1 MYVNKIHP
9 ANLKNHVG
17 VGFGVSSWISV
28 DQQRINTFADCTGDK
43 QWIHIDVERARRELS
58 DGITVAHGHLTLS
71 LLAVTSLE
79 ILSAQVEFKQA
90 INYGLNRVR
99 FPSFV
104 HSGVRVRNHV
114 LLTCV
119 EEKSDACWMLTVENS
134 LEIEKK
140 SQPGVV
146 ATALIMLVA

>member
-1 MYVNKIHP
+1 MSKKIHP
-9 ANLKNHVG
+9 ANLKTHVG

-43 QWIHIDVERARRELS
+43 QWIHIDVERARRERS
-58 DGITVAHGHLTLS
+58 DGRTVAHGYLTLS

-79 ILSAQVEFKQA
+79 ILTARVEFHEA

-99 FPSFV
+99 FPSFA
-104 HSGVRVRNHV
+104 HSEVRVRNHM
-114 LLTCV
+114 LLTAV
-119 EEKSDACWMLTVENS
+119 EEKNNACWMLTVENT

-140 SQPGVV
+140 PKPAVV

>member
-1 MYVNKIHP
+1 MGVEKFHP
-9 ANLKNHVG
+9 RKLNSHIGCEL
-17 VGFGVSSWISV
+17 GVSQWIDV
-28 DQQRINTFADCTGDK
+28 DQKRINAFADCTGDQ
-43 QWIHIDVERARRELS
+43 QWIHVDVERARRELS

-104 HSGVRVRNHV
+104 HSGVRVRNHI